1 MAKQT
6 IKTNT
11 TTRTT
16 YRKSQST
23 PKHCPVCGK
32 FMTKKK

>member
-6 IKTNT
+6 VKTKT
-11 TTRTT
+11 TTKTT
-16 YRKSQST
+16 YRKSTYT

-32 FMTKKK
+32 FMSKK